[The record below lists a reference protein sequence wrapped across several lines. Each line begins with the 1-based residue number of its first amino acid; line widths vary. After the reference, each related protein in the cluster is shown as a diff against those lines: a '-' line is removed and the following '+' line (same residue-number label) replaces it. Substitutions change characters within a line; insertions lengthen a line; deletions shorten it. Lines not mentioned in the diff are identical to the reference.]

1 MTSSGP
7 ALNNGSMDRVPRE
20 RFLFRRIVVY
30 QSGIKRLLDIIISA
44 TALILLSPLFIILSI
59 FVYATMGSPIL
70 FRQKRV
76 GKDKKVFE
84 MMKFRSMISK
94 KDANGELLPD
104 RDRLTKTGD
113 FLRKTSLDEI
123 PELLNVLKG
132 DMSIV
137 GPRPLLVEYLP
148 YYTQRENLRFQARG
162 GLIPPDALYG
172 SVTPTWDNQLEFE
185 AEYVEK
191 LSFRNDVKI
200 VLKTF
205 GLLFKRVESD
215 FGQYERESLSTERER
230 KNG

>member
-1 MTSSGP
+1 M
-7 ALNNGSMDRVPRE
+7 
-20 RFLFRRIVVY
+20 
-30 QSGIKRLLDIIISA
+30 KRLLDILISTAAIILLLPLF
-44 TALILLSPLFIILSI
+44 LILYVL
-59 FVYATMGSPIL
+59 VYFSMGSPVF

-76 GKDKKVFE
+76 GKEQKIFE
-84 MMKFRSMISK
+84 MMKFRSMTDE
-94 KDANGELLPD
+94 KDADGNLLSD
-104 RDRLTKTGD
+104 RERLTKLGN

-148 YYTQRENLRFQARG
+148 YYSEREKLRFEVRG

-172 SVTPTWDNQLEFE
+172 SVTPSWDDQLEFE
-185 AEYVEK
+185 AEYAEK
-191 LSFRNDVKI
+191 ISFLLDVKI
-200 VLKTF
+200 ILKTF

-215 FGQYERESLSTERER
+215 FGQYDRESLSTERER